1 LWHLIAA
8 RYSSIVQTEEVW
20 DALKEKADAF
30 SRTKRKFFPKGRNL
44 VEIDMKFAFKSIVAA
59 AAFVAAGAASAAT
72 TVNVGGNVSD
82 SLTFTGGSGT
92 LVFSTGLISALN
104 VGKVDVTQ
112 YGDASVSITRKA
124 GPTSSYTA
132 VSAAAPMTSVF
143 MDGSNIVGARTVGG
157 ATQTSPV
164 KEDISDG
171 GFISVYNLEVDASA
185 KRVYAD
191 IKGGNGVGDLTR
203 YYLWDISTITGS
215 GAVTGPGSVVQTF
228 GGLKMNDSALA
239 MFNQALGLLPIGVDT
254 LSSVNGKADGFG
266 KIEAIHNFAA
276 ATPAVPEPS
285 TYLLMGL
292 GLVGISMVARRRA

>member
-1 LWHLIAA
+1 M
-8 RYSSIVQTEEVW
+8 
-20 DALKEKADAF
+20 KEKADAF

-92 LVFSTGLISALN
+92 LVFSTGLLSALN
-104 VGKVDVTQ
+104 VGSVGVTQ
-112 YGDASVSITRKA
+112 YGDASVTITRKA
-124 GPTSSYTA
+124 SGSYA
-132 VSAAAPMTSVF
+132 SVSAAAPMTAVI
-143 MDGSNIVGARTVGG
+143 MDGSNIVGARTLGG

-171 GFISVYNLEVDASA
+171 GFISVYNLEVDAVA

-203 YYLWDISTITGS
+203 YHLWDITTITGD

-228 GGLKMNDSALA
+228 GGLKMNDTAMNMFNTALA
-239 MFNQALGLLPIGVDT
+239 LLPTGADA
-254 LSSVNGKADGFG
+254 LASVNTKVDGFG
-266 KIEAIHNFAA
+266 KIESIHNFAA

>member
-1 LWHLIAA
+1 
-8 RYSSIVQTEEVW
+8 
-20 DALKEKADAF
+20 
-30 SRTKRKFFPKGRNL
+30 
-44 VEIDMKFAFKSIVAA
+44 MKFAFKSIVAA

-92 LVFSTGLISALN
+92 LVFSSGLISALN

-112 YGDASVSITRKA
+112 YGDASVSIIRKG
-124 GPTSSYTA
+124 GPTSSYTS
-132 VSAAAPMTSVF
+132 VSAAAPMTSVL

-171 GFISVYNLEVDASA
+171 GFISVYNLEVDAAA

-191 IKGGNGVGDLTR
+191 IKGGNGVGDLTH

-215 GAVTGPGSVVQTF
+215 GAVTGPGSVVQSF
-228 GGLKMNDSALA
+228 GGLKMNDTALA
-239 MFNQALGLLPIGVDT
+239 MFNQALGLLPLGVDT
-254 LSSVNGKADGFG
+254 LSSVNSKVDGFG
-266 KIEAIHNFAA
+266 KIDAIHNFAA